1 MTGREWKSCGLE
13 RMGRREIGEMGRER
27 RIGENEDK
35 GNLEKGGRR
44 KGEEG
49 ERDGMKE
56 ILVKLS
62 CSANLNN

>member
-13 RMGRREIGEMGRER
+13 RMGRREIGEMGRGR
-27 RIGENEDK
+27 KIGENEDK

-44 KGEEG
+44 RGG

-62 CSANLNN
+62 RSANLNN